1 KRAYCLKTQP
11 ATGETYPKSDLF
23 NKADICLKYGFDSQQ
38 TFTRVFTR
46 TFNQPPGAYR
56 KENHSRA
63 H

>member
-1 KRAYCLKTQP
+1 
-11 ATGETYPKSDLF
+11 
-23 NKADICLKYGFDSQQ
+23 I
-38 TFTRVFTR
+38 FTR

>member
-1 KRAYCLKTQP
+1 
-11 ATGETYPKSDLF
+11 
-23 NKADICLKYGFDSQQ
+23 
-38 TFTRVFTR
+38 TR

>member
-1 KRAYCLKTQP
+1 
-11 ATGETYPKSDLF
+11 
-23 NKADICLKYGFDSQQ
+23 
-38 TFTRVFTR
+38 VFTR